1 MNISGVVVRAYP
13 KDVNPVTMKL
23 EEYEGVEVHGASDD
37 GRLVVTIEKES
48 DAGLADLVVAM
59 QDIPGVLSASMIYH
73 HFEDLGPEEAE

>member
-13 KDVNPVTMKL
+13 GDVSPVSAKL
-23 EEYEGVEVHGASDD
+23 VEYEGVEVHGASDD

-48 DAGLADLVVAM
+48 DSGVADLVVKM